1 MLYRV
6 ISKRPALLICA
17 ILLGSGIGVY
27 RAPKIVQSAQPIS
40 ALAAKGIEASAFVDQ
55 HVKPV
60 QYLVDACEACRNCP
74 ITGVDCRDQGCGPEL
89 TWENQRQLPWQM
101 FAHGEYIGPHRP
113 AHLPEYRLRVD
124 DQLTFVYRLTSMT
137 DKPYELTVGDS
148 FQIDSIADPG
158 ISRELVVQPDGSI
171 TAPLIGQVRASGLTI
186 DQFRDRLEQLYLKFH
201 KTPAISITPRILGI
215 GAGAVR
221 EELRSTVDSR
231 QGNGGQSIN
240 VLVSPDGTV
249 QLPAIRSVHVQGL
262 TLEEVTTEIEARYQT
277 IVDGIEVTAIL
288 SQRAPRF
295 IYVLGEVTIPGRF
308 ELTGPTTAMQAIAL
322 AQGTV
327 NGANLREIVV
337 FRRGEDWRLT
347 ATRLDLRGAILGKRP
362 IPSDEIWLRD
372 SDIVVVPQ
380 TPLRRTT
387 DFIQLAFGQG
397 VNEILPLLEGL
408 GVLSLS
414 RI

>member
-1 MLYRV
+1 MSIL
-6 ISKRPALLICA
+6 KKPTLLICG
-17 ILLGSGIGVY
+17 ILLAGMAFHNKPNRLESSHFSNNKLAVT
-27 RAPKIVQSAQPIS
+27 KID
-40 ALAAKGIEASAFVDQ
+40 AAAIVDASVR
-55 HVKPV
+55 PV
-60 QYLVDACEACRNCP
+60 QYLTDGCEPCRNCP

-89 TWENQRQLPWQM
+89 RWEDQRLLPWQM

-113 AHLPEYRLRVD
+113 AHVPEYRLRVD
-124 DQLTFVYRLTSMT
+124 DQLTFVYRLTAMT
-137 DKPYELTVGDS
+137 DKPYELSVGDS

-158 ISRELVVQPDGSI
+158 ISRELVIQPDGSI
-171 TAPLIGQVRASGLTI
+171 TAPLIGQVKAAGLTI
-186 DQFRDRLEQLYLKFH
+186 DQLQNRLEELYLKFH
-201 KTPAISITPRILGI
+201 KTPAISITPRVLGI
-215 GAGAVR
+215 GIGAER

-240 VLVSPDGTV
+240 VTVSPDGTV
-249 QLPAIRSVHVQGL
+249 QLPAIRSVQAQGL
-262 TLEEVTTEIEARYQT
+262 TLSEVTVEIEARYRA
-277 IVDGIEVTAIL
+277 IIDGIEVTAIL

-295 IYVLGEVTIPGRF
+295 IYVLGEVTTPGRF
-308 ELTGPTTAMQAIAL
+308 ELTGPTTAMQALAL

-362 IPSDEIWLRD
+362 VPSDEIWLRD

-380 TPLRRTT
+380 NPLRRTT

-397 VNEILPLLEGL
+397 VNELLPLLDGL
-408 GVLSLS
+408 GVLNLS
-414 RI
+414 EI